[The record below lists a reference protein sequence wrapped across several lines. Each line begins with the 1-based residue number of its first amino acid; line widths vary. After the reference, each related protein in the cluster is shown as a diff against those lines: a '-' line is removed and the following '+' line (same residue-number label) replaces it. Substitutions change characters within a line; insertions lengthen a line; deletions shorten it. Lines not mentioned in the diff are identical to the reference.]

1 MKQLFERTSSC
12 WVRYDKYVIRKD
24 AKGAKYI
31 TAAPDARPDIFD
43 PLADA
48 QTMVLEALNVGR
60 LFFGKKATER
70 EQEAGILRFVH
81 RYGLLGF
88 ITALPTTPKF
98 MDYEKVYLP
107 KNHFI
112 REEALG
118 THAYLDYF
126 FPFKKLNIY
135 KRGKAFQWE
144 VDGDTD
150 SKALALAFLNE
161 PDAMSMSFQKE
172 YAEPLEWIAKA
183 LKDLTFPFI
192 TSKYFYEDADAFDAD
207 EKRLMAQGVA
217 AFGGIAPTYRIAL
230 LDKPTIV
237 WEFHSL
243 LIGLQMMFSFMMAE
257 DKTPLRM
264 CDSCDTIFVASR
276 KPALLLRQV
285 PPQRRII
292 PYKARKRFRT
302 LLGAKPLSYST
313 LSLPLIGW
321 SKFWWQDKYS
331 SSTSRQEVATRLGFP
346 FLSTSS
352 WEIKKKSFI
361 FK

>member
-1 MKQLFERTSSC
+1 MKQLFERVSSY

-31 TAAPDARPDIFD
+31 TAAPDARPQIID
-43 PLADA
+43 PLEDA
-48 QTMVLEALNVGR
+48 QTMVLDALNAGR

-98 MDYEKVYLP
+98 MQYEKVYLP

-112 REEALG
+112 REEAPE
-118 THAYLDYF
+118 TPAYLDYF
-126 FPFKKLNIY
+126 YPFQKLNIH
-135 KRGKAFQWE
+135 KHKTEFIWE
-144 VDGDTD
+144 VEGDTD
-150 SKALALAFLNE
+150 AKALAMTFASE

-172 YAEPLEWIAKA
+172 YAEPLDWIARA
-183 LKDLTFPFI
+183 LRDMTFPFI

-230 LDKPTIV
+230 LDKPTSV
-237 WEFHSL
+237 WDFHSL

-264 CDSCDTIFVASR
+264 CDHCDTIFVAKRSNQHFCCDACRR
-276 KPALLLRQV
+276 K
-285 PPQRRII
+285 
-292 PYKARKRFRT
+292 
-302 LLGAKPLSYST
+302 G
-313 LSLPLIGW
+313 
-321 SKFWWQDKYS
+321 
-331 SSTSRQEVATRLGFP
+331 E
-346 FLSTSS
+346 
-352 WEIKKKSFI
+352 
-361 FK
+361 

>member
-1 MKQLFERTSSC
+1 MGSGAERRCVMKQLFERTSSC

-31 TAAPDARPDIFD
+31 TAAPDARPQIID
-43 PLADA
+43 PLEDA
-48 QTMVLEALNVGR
+48 QTMVLDALNAGR
-60 LFFGKKATER
+60 LFFGKKALER

-112 REEALG
+112 REEALE
-118 THAYLDYF
+118 TEQFLDYF
-126 FPFKKLNIY
+126 FPFQKLNLR
-135 KRGKAFQWE
+135 KRGMKSVWE
-144 VDGDTD
+144 VEGDTD
-150 SKALALAFLNE
+150 TIALMLTFSNE
-161 PDAMSMSFQKE
+161 PEAMRMSFLKE
-172 YAEPLEWIAKA
+172 YAEPVEWIAKA

-192 TSKYFYEDADAFDAD
+192 TSKYFYEEADAFDAD
-207 EKRLMAQGVA
+207 EKKLMAQGVA

-237 WEFHSL
+237 WDFHSL

-264 CDSCDTIFVASR
+264 CAHCDTIFVAKRTNQRFCCDACRR
-276 KPALLLRQV
+276 K
-285 PPQRRII
+285 
-292 PYKARKRFRT
+292 
-302 LLGAKPLSYST
+302 G
-313 LSLPLIGW
+313 
-321 SKFWWQDKYS
+321 
-331 SSTSRQEVATRLGFP
+331 E
-346 FLSTSS
+346 
-352 WEIKKKSFI
+352 
-361 FK
+361 

>member
-24 AKGAKYI
+24 AKGVKYI
-31 TAAPDARPDIFD
+31 TAAPDARPTIID
-43 PLADA
+43 PLEDA
-48 QTMVLEALNVGR
+48 QTMVLDALNAGR

-112 REEALG
+112 REEALE
-118 THAYLDYF
+118 TEQFLDYF
-126 FPFKKLNIY
+126 YPFKKPLLR
-135 KRGKAFQWE
+135 KRGMEYTWE
-144 VDGDTD
+144 VEGNTD
-150 SKALALAFLNE
+150 AIALELTFSSE
-161 PDAMSMSFQKE
+161 PTAKRMSFQQE

-192 TSKYFYEDADAFDAD
+192 TSKYYYEEADAFDAD
-207 EKRLMAQGVA
+207 EKKLMAQGVA

-237 WEFHSL
+237 WDFHSL

-257 DKTPLRM
+257 EKTPLRM
-264 CDSCDTIFVASR
+264 CDHCDTIFVAKRTNQRFCCDKCRR
-276 KPALLLRQV
+276 K
-285 PPQRRII
+285 
-292 PYKARKRFRT
+292 
-302 LLGAKPLSYST
+302 G
-313 LSLPLIGW
+313 
-321 SKFWWQDKYS
+321 
-331 SSTSRQEVATRLGFP
+331 E
-346 FLSTSS
+346 
-352 WEIKKKSFI
+352 
-361 FK
+361 

>member
-24 AKGAKYI
+24 ANGVKYI
-31 TAAPDARPDIFD
+31 TAAPDARPTIID
-43 PLADA
+43 PLEDA
-48 QTMVLEALNVGR
+48 QTMVLDALNAGR
-60 LFFGKKATER
+60 LFFGRKATER

-112 REEALG
+112 REEALE
-118 THAYLDYF
+118 TEQFLDYF
-126 FPFKKLNIY
+126 YPFKKPLLR
-135 KRGKAFQWE
+135 KRGMEYTWE
-144 VDGDTD
+144 VEGNTD
-150 SKALALAFLNE
+150 AIALELTFSSE
-161 PDAMSMSFQKE
+161 PTAKRMSFQKE
-172 YAEPLEWIAKA
+172 YAEPLDWIAKA
-183 LKDLTFPFI
+183 LRDMTFPFI

-207 EKRLMAQGVA
+207 EKKLMAQGVA

-237 WEFHSL
+237 WDFHSL

-264 CDSCDTIFVASR
+264 CDHCDTIFVS
-276 KPALLLRQV
+276 
-285 PPQRRII
+285 
-292 PYKARKRFRT
+292 
-302 LLGAKPLSYST
+302 
-313 LSLPLIGW
+313 
-321 SKFWWQDKYS
+321 
-331 SSTSRQEVATRLGFP
+331 
-346 FLSTSS
+346 
-352 WEIKKKSFI
+352 KKSNQRFCCDACRR
-361 FK
+361 KGE